1 MGGCLL
7 VIPVRRRG
15 AVKNVDVAV
24 ALMVA
29 SGADNDVDLEVVLAA
44 EEEEVDK
51 GLTIGRVLVSELVSP

>member
-1 MGGCLL
+1 
-7 VIPVRRRG
+7 
-15 AVKNVDVAV
+15 
-24 ALMVA
+24 MVA